1 MRMIIIFMFA
11 GCLLSTNL
19 FADHQRYNVRGY
31 VLSAEERSID
41 KLTVQVLREG
51 NKLGTTQTDAD
62 GYYSLH
68 LRLHDGDTDRIFKI
82 RAGRH
87 EADLHV
93 KFDAGDAR
101 SVSIHEANFIGGKF
115 IEGAIT
121 RFRIPPWS
129 YAVGGLLLIFVIA
142 YFLEKRRK
150 KKIRL
155 AKYGSTG
162 KHPAS
167 KNKVKKARRKHH

>member
-1 MRMIIIFMFA
+1 MRIVILFMVA

-31 VLSAEERSID
+31 ALDAAERSID

-51 NKLGTTQTDAD
+51 SSLGATQTDAD

-68 LRLHDGDTDRIFKI
+68 IRLHDADSNRVLKI

-87 EADLHV
+87 EADLQV

-101 SVSIHEANFIGGKF
+101 SVLIHEANFIGGKLV
-115 IEGAIT
+115 EGAIA
-121 RFRIPPWS
+121 RFRIPSWS
-129 YAVGGLLLIFVIA
+129 YAVGGLLLIFVIVA
-142 YFLEKRRK
+142 MLEKRRK
-150 KKIRL
+150 KKIRA
-155 AKYGSTG
+155 AKYGPTG
-162 KHPAS
+162 NHSPSKHKA
-167 KNKVKKARRKHH
+167 KKVKRKHH